1 MTEPEPRSGGWP
13 WALRSLEHR
22 NYRLFIMGHSAS
34 TIGTWMQR
42 VAQDWLVLDVTG
54 DAVDV
59 GVAAALQFL
68 PVLLFGLWGGALID
82 RWDRRKVIICTQ
94 AASLVLAAALAG
106 VVLSGVVQLWM
117 VFGLSL
123 ALGFVTVFD
132 NPARHAFVAEVTRPQ
147 DYVNAQALASTVHNL
162 GRLVGPAVAGTLIA
176 VAGAGW
182 AFVINAASFVPV
194 IWGLLLIDT
203 TASAADRAERR
214 PGRVREG
221 LAYVFS
227 HAELRACMIL
237 VAAVALFGQNFR
249 AVLPVLARETF
260 HGDSQTYGWLTSA
273 LGIGAVIGALGT
285 AATERV
291 SSWRLVLAAFA
302 FGAANA
308 LVAISPWLWVA
319 MAAVMVMGI
328 ANLAFN
334 TLSKT
339 LLQLGTEPSMHGRV
353 MALHG
358 FVFLGTT
365 PLGMPLIGWVCDQ
378 WGARAGMT
386 VASVTAIGAAALV
399 APTLRRLRAGP
410 AGPPA
415 RQRPISPECPRRCA
429 RRCARGGCPSPRWP
443 RRHRVP

>member
-1 MTEPEPRSGGWP
+1 MTESTEPIEPEGRRRWP
-13 WALRSLEHR
+13 WALRSLGHR
-22 NYRLFIMGHSAS
+22 NYRIFITGHSVS

-42 VAQDWLVLDVTG
+42 VAQDWLVLDLTG

-59 GVAAALQFL
+59 GIAAALQFL
-68 PVLLFGLWGGALID
+68 PVLLFGLWGGAFVD
-82 RWDRRKVIICTQ
+82 RWDRRRVIICTQ
-94 AASLVLAAALAG
+94 AASLVLAAVLAG
-106 VVLSGVVQLWM
+106 VVLSGSVELWM

-123 ALGFVTVFD
+123 SLGFVTVFD

-176 VAGAGW
+176 VAGSGW
-182 AFVINAASFVPV
+182 AFAINAASFIPV

-203 TASAADRAERR
+203 SSASVEPGERKH
-214 PGRVREG
+214 GRVREG
-221 LAYVFS
+221 LVYVFS
-227 HAELRACMIL
+227 RAELRACMIL
-237 VAAVALFGQNFR
+237 VAAIALFGQNFR
-249 AVLPVLARETF
+249 AVLPVLAKETF

-273 LGIGAVIGALGT
+273 LGVGAVIGALGT

-291 SSWRLVLAAFA
+291 SSWRLLLAGGA
-302 FGAANA
+302 FGVANA
-308 LVAISPWLWVA
+308 LVALAPWLWVA
-319 MAAVMVMGI
+319 MAAVMLMGI

-378 WGARAGMT
+378 WGARAGMA
-386 VASVTAIGAAALV
+386 VASVTALGAAALV
-399 APTLRRLRAGP
+399 APTLRRLQAGT
-410 AGPPA
+410 AA
-415 RQRPISPECPRRCA
+415 TPRDPKVLDQA
-429 RRCARGGCPSPRWP
+429 
-443 RRHRVP
+443 